1 MRVDGEHSAGQQQPS
16 DEAVAGDE
24 AGGAVGD
31 GGGAAVDDWEAER
44 EALQRPE
51 EGNEDAAEVSGT

>member
-1 MRVDGEHSAGQQQPS
+1 
-16 DEAVAGDE
+16 
-24 AGGAVGD
+24 VGD